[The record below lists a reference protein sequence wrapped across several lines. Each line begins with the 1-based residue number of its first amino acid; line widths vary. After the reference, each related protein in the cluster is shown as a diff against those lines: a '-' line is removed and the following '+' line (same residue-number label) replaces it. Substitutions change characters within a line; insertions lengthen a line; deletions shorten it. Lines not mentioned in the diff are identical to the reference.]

1 MASEYG
7 KEVVEVPKQE
17 GVCWVPRQYCTLDLI
32 ELEGGRKE
40 QYKEKK
46 NGQEETP
53 PGTFSDSVAIMQG
66 GS

>member
-1 MASEYG
+1 M
-7 KEVVEVPKQE
+7 
-17 GVCWVPRQYCTLDLI
+17 PRQDCTLDLI

-53 PGTFSDSVAIMQG
+53 PGTFPDSVAIMQVG
-66 GS
+66 G